1 MGANSFILD
10 LRDNTGGY
18 LDQAAPK
25 NWTFSSV
32 TTPPAK
38 AGGFFWKAGF
48 NSGFLRNA

>member
-25 NWTFSSV
+25 NWT
-32 TTPPAK
+32 
-38 AGGFFWKAGF
+38 
-48 NSGFLRNA
+48 LI